1 MAPSTE
7 QDELF
12 TAHRPMVFAIA
23 YEILGTRADADD
35 VVQDSY
41 LRWAGVDATGVRDP
55 RAYLAT
61 IATRTALN
69 AIRTVSRRRE
79 SYPGPWLP
87 EPLVAE
93 TDDPE
98 HRLLLS
104 EQLSYALSVVLLQAT
119 PEQRAV
125 FMLHDVFGLPYPAV
139 AEALGKSQ
147 AAVRQIAVRARA
159 RIGAADRPVA
169 GTGDGAAALEA
180 FRSAVGTGDL
190 QALMDVLAPDAV
202 LLSDGGGRVV
212 AARKPILG
220 ASAIAGFLLKI
231 ARTLTP
237 EARVDIGPLN
247 GGQGILVR
255 AGDRLELTVAVRV
268 DGLGRISGIYL
279 VRNPDKLGGPGVSGL
294 PPGGSRGGH
303 LTGPGQSSG

>member
-12 TAHRPMVFAIA
+12 AAHRAMVFAIA
-23 YEILGTRADADD
+23 YEVLGTRADADD

-41 LRWAGVDATGVRDP
+41 LRWSGVDPAGVRDP

-69 AIRTVSRRRE
+69 AIRSVSRRRE

-93 TDDPE
+93 ADEPE
-98 HRLLLS
+98 QRLMMS
-104 EQLSYALSVVLLQAT
+104 EQLSYALTVVLLQAT

-147 AAVRQIAVRARA
+147 AAVRQIAVRART
-159 RIGAADRPVA
+159 RIGAADRSASSTREGV
-169 GTGDGAAALEA
+169 AALEA
-180 FRSAVGTGDL
+180 FQAAVGTGDL
-190 QALMDVLAPDAV
+190 QSLMDVLAPDAD
-202 LLSDGGGRVV
+202 LHSDGGGKVV

-220 ASAIAGFLLKI
+220 AAAIAGFLLKI
-231 ARTLTP
+231 ARTPTP
-237 EARVDIGPLN
+237 GTRVDIGPLN
-247 GGQGILVR
+247 GGQGILVH
-255 AGDRLELTVAVRV
+255 AGDRLDLTIAVEA
-268 DGLGRISGIYL
+268 DGQGRISGIYL
-279 VRNPDKLGGPGVSGL
+279 VRNPDKLRGPVRAAQL
-294 PPGGSRGGH
+294 
-303 LTGPGQSSG
+303 